1 MYSHRTSDQL
11 WELEWIHFNGSTVL
25 PIYQKYLERGGAP
38 VFRPSDLSEP
48 IAIWN
53 RLNKVAGSSDYIRDI
68 RINEELSSLLT
79 FLMSFSWNPDA
90 ESHSENNTVA
100 LSLKDYLDIHYKE
113 KISLDNLADRFLINK
128 YTLSRNFKN
137 QFGTSIISYLLM
149 TRITH
154 AKQLLRFT
162 EMSVEEVGNECGISP
177 LYYFS
182 RIFKQVEG
190 ISPMDYRSQWR

>member
-1 MYSHRTSDQL
+1 M
-11 WELEWIHFNGSTVL
+11 
-25 PIYQKYLERGGAP
+25 
-38 VFRPSDLSEP
+38 
-48 IAIWN
+48 
-53 RLNKVAGSSDYIRDI
+53 
-68 RINEELSSLLT
+68 T

-90 ESHSENNTVA
+90 ESRSENNTVA

-154 AKQLLRFT
+154 AKQLLRF
-162 EMSVEEVGNECGISP
+162 
-177 LYYFS
+177 
-182 RIFKQVEG
+182 KQVEG